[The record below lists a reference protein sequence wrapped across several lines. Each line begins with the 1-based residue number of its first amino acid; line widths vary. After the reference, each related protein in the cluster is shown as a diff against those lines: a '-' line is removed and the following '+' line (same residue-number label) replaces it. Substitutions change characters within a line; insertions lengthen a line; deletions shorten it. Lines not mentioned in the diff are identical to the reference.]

1 MKKIWHKITHL
12 FYLCWAGLFY
22 GMKGA
27 DEVISTSAV
36 ASDTSISVGQHS
48 NRVSHALLRG
58 ELTQAVKELRHRTYK
73 IDRES
78 KNFEYFSPTLALR
91 REKTDS
97 KFVTYENKDNLP
109 IVVIQPNDI
118 YREGVNEG
126 ISHIGESMNKKH
138 NVIKVS
144 RDDGFT
150 PRYKLED
157 YTTRLVVRRLEDAN
171 CVLDF
176 YVSKYPDKMK
186 FKSKG
191 FIKEVESIRDNG
203 VRSDVLDITGVKFTT
218 YKAYNAQDLFV
229 FDFKITQFVQI
240 DEFDGSYI
248 LRFNAE
254 ALVDGNDLLKT
265 ELFNKEMEEKYNR
278 KEAKEREPIDLLG
291 GNSNIRE
298 YVCER
303 CGKRVTNN
311 EADSSALKAPRYVT
325 EDIQNEDDQP
335 NTMEYLDMELSLST
349 YGKCLCSKCLKR
361 YKEMMPR

>member
-1 MKKIWHKITHL
+1 MKKLWKKIYH
-12 FYLCWAGLFY
+12 YLYLGWAGLFY

-27 DEVISTSAV
+27 DEVITTSSAV
-36 ASDTSISVGQHS
+36 SDTSITIGQHS

-78 KNFEYFSPTLALR
+78 KNYEYFSPTLALR
-91 REKTDS
+91 REKNDS
-97 KFVTYENKDNLP
+97 KFVTYENADNLP

-126 ISHIGESMNKKH
+126 IAHIGESMNKKH

-144 RDDGFT
+144 RNDGFT

-157 YTTRLVVRRLEDAN
+157 YTSRLVVRRVEETN
-171 CVLDF
+171 CILDF

-191 FIKEVESIRDNG
+191 FIREVEDIRDKG
-203 VRSDVLDITGVKFTT
+203 VRSDIIDVIDVKFTT
-218 YKAYNAQDLFV
+218 YKAFNAQDLFV
-229 FDFKITQFVQI
+229 FDFSLNKFIGVF
-240 DEFDGSYI
+240 EFDGSYI
-248 LRFNAE
+248 LRFSGVAN
-254 ALVDGNDLLKT
+254 VDGDDLLKT
-265 ELFNKEMEEKYNR
+265 KFFNKEMEEKYQ
-278 KEAKEREPIDLLG
+278 KKVAKEQAPLNLFD
-291 GNSNIRE
+291 GNPDVRE

-311 EADSSALKAPRYVT
+311 TIDTSAVTAPRYVT
-325 EDIQNEDDQP
+325 DEVNVKNQP
-335 NTMEYLDMELSLST
+335 NTMEYLDMEIALAT
-349 YGKCLCSKCLKR
+349 YGKCLCSKCLQK